1 MSKFLVT
8 KYQSLE
14 AYTPGEQPQDRKYI
28 KLNTN
33 ESPYPPSEGV
43 LAAVCRDEAAL
54 LRLYPD
60 PSCKILKE
68 KLAGVFGLTPKNIFV
83 SNSSDDVLN
92 MSFIAF
98 ASDEKK
104 ACYADITY
112 GFYKVFAELHGVKS
126 VVIPLKDDF
135 SLDPGDYMGIENSL
149 IVIANPNAPTGI
161 AIGLDDIKKICL
173 SSKSSVVI
181 IDEAYVDFG
190 GESAVRL
197 LGECPNLIVC
207 RTFSKSASMAGARL
221 GFAMASDEL
230 IEDLEKIKYSTNPY
244 SVNRITMAAGIAALE
259 DIDYYRQNCRRIIS
273 TREWVRERLLSM
285 GFKVNPSKTNFL
297 FAKPTGI
304 SGERLFARL
313 KENGILVRRFDSP
326 KVKDYLRITIG
337 SEEEMQSFVEVTE
350 RILKGELSTH

>member
-1 MSKFLVT
+1 M
-8 KYQSLE
+8 Q

-33 ESPYPPSEGV
+33 ESPYSPSESV

-60 PSCKILKE
+60 PSCKVLKE
-68 KLAGVFGLTPKNIFV
+68 KLAETFGLSPENIFV

-92 MSFIAF
+92 MSFMAF

-104 ACYADITY
+104 AYYADITY
-112 GFYKVFAELHGVKS
+112 GFYKVFSELHGVKS
-126 VVIPLKDDF
+126 VVIPLRDDF
-135 SLDPGDYMGIENSL
+135 SLDPCDYMGIENGL

-161 AIGLDDIKKICL
+161 AIGVDDIRKICL
-173 SSKSSVVI
+173 SSQSSVVI

-190 GESAVRL
+190 GDSAVKL

-221 GFAMASDEL
+221 GFAMASAEL

-244 SVNRITMAAGIAALE
+244 SVNRITMAAGIAVLD

-273 TREWVRERLLSM
+273 TREWVKEQLLSM
-285 GFKVNPSKTNFL
+285 GFKINPSKTNFL
-297 FAKPTGI
+297 FAKPTAM
-304 SGERLFARL
+304 SGEKMFIRL
-313 KENGILVRRFDSP
+313 KENGILVRRFNQP
-326 KVKDYLRITIG
+326 KIGDYLRITIG
-337 SEEEMQSFVEVTE
+337 SEDEMQTFIKITE
-350 RILKGELSTH
+350 RILKDENR